1 MIENF
6 FTPNVPVPPVFTTEK
21 LIALMMINFLY
32 AFHFWNFLSRSVNY
46 FFDLLHL

>member
-21 LIALMMINFLY
+21 LIALMMINFVC
-32 AFHFWNFLSRSVNY
+32 FSFLE
-46 FFDLLHL
+46 FFKQIS